1 MTDQSATASPAR
13 TNLLAEKAVVIT
25 GAGRGIGRALALA
38 AARHGAAVVVNNRTA
53 GLADAVAEEIRQEGG
68 TAVANGGS
76 VTSWT
81 ECAAVIEQ
89 CLDEFG
95 RIDGLVNNAAL
106 FHSGA
111 PDEIS
116 EAELRQLVE
125 TNLLGTMF
133 CGIHAIRAMRRAG
146 RGTIINV
153 TAGSQM
159 GNELVSAYGASKGAV
174 ASLTYCWAIDLRDT
188 GIRVN
193 AVWPTGGTRLAMMRP
208 PRLRPRRQPSPESNA
223 PLVLYL
229 LSDRSAGIT
238 GQVFVSRGRL
248 LAVAS
253 HPAVAD
259 ARAEADDWSVDSVT
273 AAFDSRLRGQLAPLG
288 PSV

>member
-1 MTDQSATASPAR
+1 MTERGTGTPHGGKD
-13 TNLLAEKAVVIT
+13 LLAGKAVVIT
-25 GAGRGIGRALALA
+25 GAGRGIGRALAID

-53 GLADAVAEEIRQEGG
+53 ELADAVAGEIRREGG
-68 TAVANGGS
+68 TAVANSGS
-76 VTSWT
+76 VGSWAA
-81 ECAAVIEQ
+81 CQAVIEQ
-89 CLDEFG
+89 CLEEFG

-116 EAELRQLVE
+116 EAELRQLME

-146 RGTIINV
+146 GGTIINV

-174 ASLTYCWAIDLRDT
+174 ASLTYCWAIDLKEA

-193 AVWPTGGTRLAMMRP
+193 AVWPTGATRLAKMRP
-208 PRLRPRRQPSPESNA
+208 PRLQPRRQPPPESNA

-253 HPAVAD
+253 HPAVTA
-259 ARAEADDWSVDSVT
+259 ARVEADEWSVDSVT
-273 AAFDSRLRGQLAPLG
+273 AAFDSGLRGRLESLG
-288 PSV
+288 PAV